1 MEKNIIQLVNV
12 TKSYKIYEK
21 QIDRLKEALSPIRQ
35 KHHKDFKALNNISI
49 SIKRGESV
57 GIVGVNGS
65 GKSTFLK
72 LIAGVVTP
80 TSGEIKIN
88 GKVSAILELGA
99 GFNPE
104 YTGIENI
111 YLNGT
116 IMGYERIEIDQK
128 LESILS
134 FAEIGD
140 FIYQPV
146 KTYSSGMFARL
157 AFAVAINVEP
167 DILIVDEALSVGDTK
182 FQLKCIEKMKH
193 IRENGTTILFVSH
206 AIEQIKR
213 FCTRA
218 IWIDKGFLRDDGS
231 ANDIVNIYEDSLY
244 LDTKSSE
251 DSKDIDLFTDISE
264 SFSIPVDSNEVGR
277 IVNVSF
283 GSLELKTF
291 DTLQVDIL
299 YDVYDEAVPNLLV
312 GVAIYDRDRKYIFG
326 PNTYLDKV
334 EIPFGKGRH
343 SIQYRIPRIPLLS
356 GTYFIDVGLFSEKG
370 LVMIDYKTSIEQFTI
385 KSEYFTEGL
394 AYIEH
399 EWRVV
404 K

>member
-1 MEKNIIQLVNV
+1 MENNIIQFDNI
-12 TKSYKIYEK
+12 TKSYKIYER
-21 QIDRLKEALSPIRQ
+21 QIDRLKEAISPFRQ
-35 KHHKDFKALNNISI
+35 KYNKEFIALNNLSISI
-49 SIKRGESV
+49 SKGESV

-80 TSGEIKIN
+80 TSGEIIIN

-116 IMGYERIEIDQK
+116 IMGYERVEIDQK

-134 FAEIGD
+134 FAEIGE
-140 FIYQPV
+140 FIHRPV

-182 FQLKCIEKMKH
+182 FQLKCIEKMKQ
-193 IRENGTTILFVSH
+193 IRESGTTILFVSH

-218 IWIDKGFLRDDGS
+218 IWIDKGVLRDDGS
-231 ANDIVNIYEDSLY
+231 ANDVVNAYEDSLY
-244 LDTKSSE
+244 LDSISTAESTDENSFH
-251 DSKDIDLFTDISE
+251 DLTE
-264 SFSIPVDSNEVGR
+264 SYEVPVDSSMVGR
-277 IVNVSF
+277 IVSVAYSN
-283 GSLELKTF
+283 LDLKTF
-291 DTLQVDIL
+291 DTLQIDVL
-299 YDVYDEAVPNLLV
+299 YDVYEEVVPNLLV

-326 PNTYLDKV
+326 PNTYLDNV
-334 EIPFGKGRH
+334 QIPNEKGRH
-343 SIQYRIPRIPLLS
+343 CIQYRIPRIPLLS
-356 GTYFIDVGLFSEKG
+356 GTYFLDVGLFSEKG

-385 KSEYFTEGL
+385 KSDYFTEGL
-394 AYIEH
+394 AYMEH
-399 EWRVV
+399 DWRVI